1 MSTKKAA
8 DAAAQTETTAAPDG
22 AGNVPTV
29 APAPAPAPALVE
41 AAPTPAHD
49 EHHGRGGL
57 YQRNAD
63 GTRTLIE
70 RTQPEAEG
78 ASNHG

>member
-8 DAAAQTETTAAPDG
+8 DAAAQTETTAAPAG

-29 APAPAPAPALVE
+29 APAPAPTPAPAE
-41 AAPTPAHD
+41 AAPTPPRD
-49 EHHGRGGL
+49 ERHGCGGL
-57 YQRNAD
+57 YRRNAD

-70 RTQPEAEG
+70 CTQPEKE
-78 ASNHG
+78 

>member
-8 DAAAQTETTAAPDG
+8 DAAQTEAAAAPAG
-22 AGNVPTV
+22 AGNVPAV
-29 APAPAPAPALVE
+29 APAPAPTTAPAE
-41 AAPTPAHD
+41 TATTPARD

-70 RTQPEAEG
+70 RTQPEG
-78 ASNHG
+78 ASHG